1 MKPDTRKRI
10 LVTTLLL
17 FNEKGEPNTSTN
29 EIADA
34 VDISP
39 GNLHYHFRK
48 KANLVD
54 ALLLEFQADARKVLQ
69 PPQQQ
74 EASLDDFWLFL
85 HLLLEFGSAY
95 RFLFRDM
102 ESLLVEYPKVGNAL
116 KHFARGLTA
125 SFELYLRALAGAGV
139 IQMEAAEMASTSR
152 NLSVIS
158 LFSERF
164 DALVEARKS
173 ADDSA
178 LRVAGSALSMLRPFT
193 TGESSRHLAELTSYY
208 ESDL

>member
-139 IQMEAAEMASTSR
+139 IQMEAAEMAATSR
-152 NLSVIS
+152 NLAVIS